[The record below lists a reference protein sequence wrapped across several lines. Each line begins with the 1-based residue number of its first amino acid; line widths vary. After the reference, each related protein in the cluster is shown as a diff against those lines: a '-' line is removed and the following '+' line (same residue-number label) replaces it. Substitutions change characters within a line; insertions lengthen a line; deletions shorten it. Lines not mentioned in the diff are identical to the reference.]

1 MSRATKVSE
10 LNELPWIRS
19 YALAPRRLSEGGWVW
34 FGAYE
39 WRWQR
44 PPTGLPAA
52 VNPPRVFSR
61 KARAPR

>member
-19 YALAPRRLSEGGWVW
+19 YALAPRRMSEGGWVW

-61 KARAPR
+61 KAMAGR